1 MPFLR
6 HQSKWRSA
14 GGGSPLANW
23 LNRVIFNVPNEES
36 AYHRQSARGDRRPG
50 NRSRLEPD
58 RSPPRGGACHQGP
71 NDSGKSTLAKV
82 LAGHPDYHVKKGEVF
97 MDGENIL
104 ALEPD
109 ERAQF

>member
-1 MPFLR
+1 MTKRPFANSANR
-6 HQSKWRSA
+6 SIFFVSNYAGIDHQEFTRCDRGAGNHPRSEPVGSA
-14 GGGSPLANW
+14 GEVHA
-23 LNRVIFNVPNEES
+23 IM
-36 AYHRQSARGDRRPG
+36 
-50 NRSRLEPD
+50 
-58 RSPPRGGACHQGP
+58 GP
-71 NDSGKSTLAKV
+71 NGSGKSTLAKV